1 MPVRGE
7 LYDGATDLLL
17 SEARAGRLVVR
28 LSVSE
33 PSLEETV
40 SVAAEGIAFDSVP
53 AVAPPR
59 PAEVIPFPVRED
71 IREDILRA
79 AS

>member
-1 MPVRGE
+1 
-7 LYDGATDLLL
+7 
-17 SEARAGRLVVR
+17 VVR
-28 LSVSE
+28 LSVNE